1 MNRSMRVQA
10 LHLTQR
16 HRHAP
21 TRRGGHPRP
30 ALPETGFDLRSRV
43 SGGPVDNAHYGC
55 GCGYQF
61 SAAVSTSVSCPH
73 CGSLQAW

>member
-1 MNRSMRVQA
+1 MRVQA

-16 HRHAP
+16 HRHAK

-30 ALPETGFDLRSRV
+30 DAHPGSEWRSRN

-55 GCGYQF
+55 DCGYQF
-61 SAAVSTSVSCPH
+61 SAAVSTTVSCPH
-73 CGSLQAW
+73 CGTMQAW